1 MPTVPFDVTPFGHLP
16 YLPENRRG
24 DDKETQ
30 TKAIAGKAGE
40 IARWNNHAFKVD
52 KKSIRGFTS
61 LQIKGSTETEDKVGS
76 DQKFVSRKN
85 SKATEITL
93 TAILSTSMG
102 CDVRKE
108 AMQFVAE
115 AYAGNMDWFYIGKSK
130 LATYKLMLTDAT
142 VKDIVISPKGKWLS
156 ANVALTLKQST
167 QKNGSTAGVVE
178 KSGSDDHDGGDGG
191 GGGSGGG
198 GGGGSKKK
206 STKKK
211 PTKGWFTK
219 TKEATSDD
227 KKQETADKAKDWVDK
242 KSKKETTKS
251 AQDEIDKR
259 KKQAQQGRTGGSGA
273 APK

>member
-93 TAILSTSMG
+93 TAVLSTSMG

-142 VKDIVISPKGKWLS
+142 VKDIVISPKGKWLG

-198 GGGGSKKK
+198 GGGSKKK

-227 KKQETADKAKDWVDK
+227 KKQETSDKAKDWLDK
-242 KSKKETTKS
+242 HSKKETTKS

>member
-93 TAILSTSMG
+93 TAVLSASMG

-142 VKDIVISPKGKWLS
+142 VKDIVISPKGKWLG

-198 GGGGSKKK
+198 GGGSKKK

-227 KKQETADKAKDWVDK
+227 KKQETSDKAKDWLDK
-242 KSKKETTKS
+242 HSKKETTKS